1 MIGYFPK
8 CISYFTS
15 KTSFI
20 KKGTFKNIIVDAA
33 SVLVDCHNHIAQ
45 LKRSIISVIKHQSF
59 KGLLNRARPSSPSI
73 QWQIDL
79 NDVKSRCQ
87 NHFQYVYAMQIY
99 EQTVVKAHRLG
110 DWLQLLPI

>member
-73 QWQIDL
+73 Q
-79 NDVKSRCQ
+79 
-87 NHFQYVYAMQIY
+87 
-99 EQTVVKAHRLG
+99 
-110 DWLQLLPI
+110 